1 MDALLSPSLG
11 TMVWASIA
19 FIIVLILLKRL
30 AWGPILSG
38 LKERE
43 ESISRSLGEA
53 EKARQEIAGLKSD
66 NEKLLQEARNE
77 RDAILRE
84 ARELKDQIVA
94 EAREQAKNDAEKL
107 TTAAREAINNEKLA
121 AMAELKI
128 HVASLSLDIAERVV
142 RQKLS
147 NDQAQKELVGKLL
160 EETKLN

>member
-1 MDALLSPSLG
+1 MDALLSPSVG
-11 TMVWASIA
+11 TMVWASLA

-84 ARELKDQIVA
+84 AREMKDQIVA
-94 EAREQAKNDAEKL
+94 EARDQAKNDAEKL
-107 TTAAREAINNEKLA
+107 IAAAREAVNNEKLA

-142 RQKLS
+142 RQSLS
-147 NDQAQKELVGKLL
+147 NDQNQKELVEKLL
-160 EETKLN
+160 QETKLN

>member
-11 TMVWASIA
+11 TMVWASLA

-43 ESISRSLGEA
+43 ESITRSLGEA

-84 ARELKDQIVA
+84 AREMKDQIVA
-94 EAREQAKNDAEKL
+94 EAREQAKGDAEKL
-107 TTAAREAINNEKLA
+107 IAAAREAVNNEKLA

-142 RQKLS
+142 RQSLS
-147 NDQAQKELVGKLL
+147 NDQNQKELVEKLL
-160 EETKLN
+160 QETKLN

>member
-1 MDALLSPSLG
+1 MDALLSPSVG
-11 TMVWASIA
+11 TMVWASLA

-30 AWGPILSG
+30 AWGPILNG

-53 EKARQEIAGLKSD
+53 EKARQEFAGLKSD

-84 ARELKDQIVA
+84 AREMKDQIVA
-94 EAREQAKNDAEKL
+94 EARDQAKNDAEKL
-107 TTAAREAINNEKLA
+107 IAAAREAVNTEKLA

-128 HVASLSLDIAERVV
+128 HVATLSLDIAERVV
-142 RQKLS
+142 RKSLS
-147 NDQAQKELVGKLL
+147 NDQNQKDLVEKLL
-160 EETKLN
+160 TETKLN

>member
-1 MDALLSPSLG
+1 
-11 TMVWASIA
+11 MVWASLA
-19 FIIVLILLKRL
+19 FIIVPILLKRL

-84 ARELKDQIVA
+84 AREMKDQIVA
-94 EAREQAKNDAEKL
+94 EAREQAKSDAEKL
-107 TTAAREAINNEKLA
+107 IAAAREAVNNEKLA

-142 RQKLS
+142 RQSLS
-147 NDQAQKELVGKLL
+147 NDQNQKELVEKLL
-160 EETKLN
+160 QETKLN

>member
-11 TMVWASIA
+11 TMVWASLA

-84 ARELKDQIVA
+84 AREMKDQIVA
-94 EAREQAKNDAEKL
+94 EAREQAKSDAEKL
-107 TTAAREAINNEKLA
+107 IAAAREAVNNEKLA

-142 RQKLS
+142 RQSLS
-147 NDQAQKELVGKLL
+147 NDQNQKELVEKLL
-160 EETKLN
+160 QETKLN